1 MYYQYVPITT
11 KVVSSPA
18 HNKVNL
24 MQHYVMFVSDIWQ
37 RSSQLEQKL
46 LHRNQCLQTDDDN
59 RHRNHSVYRQMMTTD
74 TETIVSTDR

>member
-37 RSSQLEQKL
+37 ISEFLQLF
-46 LHRNQCLQTDDDN
+46 
-59 RHRNHSVYRQMMTTD
+59 YIPPTTD
-74 TETIVSTDR
+74 CRNITEILLKVALIIHNFKPNL